1 MAYLAVKTNKELGKI
16 EIDKLKWLFSEAH
29 FIDTDVMEGRFV
41 GPRKEMITPWSTNA
55 VEITQNMGISGI
67 ERIEEFT
74 ITEEPEPKFDPML
87 QQVYNELDQ
96 QLYTIDKKPVPVQF
110 IDDITSYNLQEGLA
124 LSEDEITYLEDLS
137 KKLDRKLTDSEIFG
151 FSQVNS

>member
-1 MAYLAVKTNKELGKI
+1 
-16 EIDKLKWLFSEAH
+16 
-29 FIDTDVMEGRFV
+29 
-41 GPRKEMITPWSTNA
+41 
-55 VEITQNMGISGI
+55 
-67 ERIEEFT
+67 
-74 ITEEPEPKFDPML
+74 ML

-151 FSQVNS
+151 FSQVNSEHCRHKIF